1 MYIYLSVRQSKNYID
16 RYLAKVGKKKRTP
29 VVVVL
34 FVVVIKSTMAGLE
47 PTLPKEF
54 DSTKQGIRV
63 KRSNHFATL
72 PTMSAYQK
80 RLI

>member
-1 MYIYLSVRQSKNYID
+1 MQKSHRWVTLQR
-16 RYLAKVGKKKRTP
+16 LEKKRTP
-29 VVVVL
+29 VVVMVL
-34 FVVVIKSTMAGLE
+34 LTVIKSTMAGLE

-72 PTMSAYQK
+72 PTISGHHK
-80 RLI
+80 NLI

>member
-1 MYIYLSVRQSKNYID
+1 MHNLSICAAMQKLHD
-16 RYLAKVGKKKRTP
+16 RYLYLAKFRKKKHLLL
-29 VVVVL
+29 VVL
-34 FVVVIKSTMAGLE
+34 FVIKSTMAGLE

-72 PTMSAYQK
+72 PTMSAHYK
-80 RLI
+80 HSI

>member
-1 MYIYLSVRQSKNYID
+1 MHNLSICAAMQKLHNRYL
-16 RYLAKVGKKKRTP
+16 YLAKFRKKEHLW
-29 VVVVL
+29 VVL
-34 FVVVIKSTMAGLE
+34 FVIKSTMAGLE

-72 PTMSAYQK
+72 PTMSVHQIYS
-80 RLI
+80 I

>member
-1 MYIYLSVRQSKNYID
+1 MQKVGN
-16 RYLAKVGKKKRTP
+16 LAKVRKKKRTP
-29 VVVVL
+29 VVVMGVI
-34 FVVVIKSTMAGLE
+34 VIKSTMAGLE

-72 PTMSAYQK
+72 PTMSAHYK
-80 RLI
+80 HLI

>member
-1 MYIYLSVRQSKNYID
+1 MRQCKITSTGTLQ
-16 RYLAKVGKKKRTP
+16 RLEKKRTP
-29 VVVVL
+29 VAVMVL
-34 FVVVIKSTMAGLE
+34 VVIKSTMAGLE

-72 PTMSAYQK
+72 PTMFAHHK
-80 RLI
+80 HLI